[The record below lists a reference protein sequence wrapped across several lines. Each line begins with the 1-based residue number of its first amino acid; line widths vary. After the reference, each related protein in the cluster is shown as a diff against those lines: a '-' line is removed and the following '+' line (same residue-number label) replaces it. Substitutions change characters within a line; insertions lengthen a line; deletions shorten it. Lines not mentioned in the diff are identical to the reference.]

1 MAYNKEYYEA
11 HKEEFKENNNRYRTK
26 NKDEINLKQ
35 RERYASLSEEEKQ
48 KKIEKQREKRAKN
61 RELTRLQCRIDS
73 NKRFLKKYEQK
84 MFDLQMTDTWN
95 SSDYK
100 KSDELNKKIIYYK
113 NKIEELQKEKEK
125 LSGKI

>member
-26 NKDEINLKQ
+26 NREEINLKQ

-48 KKIEKQREKRAKN
+48 KKIEKQREKRAEN
-61 RELTRLQCRIDS
+61 RELTRIQCRIDS

-84 MFDLQMTDTWN
+84 MFDLQMTDTWD

-100 KSDELNKKIIYYK
+100 RSDELNKKIIYYK

-125 LSGKI
+125 LHGKV